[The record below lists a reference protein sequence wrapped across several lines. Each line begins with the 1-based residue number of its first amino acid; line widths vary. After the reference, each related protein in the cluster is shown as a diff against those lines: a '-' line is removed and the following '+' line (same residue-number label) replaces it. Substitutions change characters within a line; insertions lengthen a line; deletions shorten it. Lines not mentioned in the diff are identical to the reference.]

1 MAVKENAIN
10 WYADD
15 AYATVYFETQGWANK
30 IIKMAAVNDE
40 FKIIAT
46 NPDGSILARI
56 PKKCVKIHLPRQ
68 MSEEAR
74 KAIGERLREARRE
87 N

>member
-30 IIKMAAVNDE
+30 IIKMAVINNE
-40 FKIIAT
+40 FKIIDT
-46 NPDGSILARI
+46 NPEGSILAHI

-74 KAIGERLREARRE
+74 KAVGERLRKMRRG

>member
-10 WYADD
+10 WDSEKP
-15 AYATVYFETQGWANK
+15 YATVYFEIQSWINK
-30 IIKMAAVNDE
+30 ITRMAEANEE

-46 NPDGSILARI
+46 NTDGSILARI

-74 KAIGERLREARRE
+74 KAAGERMRKMQTK